1 LPKFLDDPFKKVS
14 YSFRIEE
21 RLLENVKKF
30 ANATGRR
37 LPETFNYLIRESL
50 KDCNLDNTYLND
62 LEGIIINVTYIS
74 PATNEFGDFIGF
86 AIQRGSTNY
95 LNLDNEGLLYEVKK
109 IPNNLDVWH
118 DKGGYYSQDQNLL
131 HEGLSVLIVP
141 EMIYKNPYFE
151 YNTSYL
157 HDCLKFIYFSVD
169 MLGNI
174 QVTNIS
180 YKEAFRK
187 LKEAGNNET
196 LYNFKNIHKTFWD
209 FCEDF
214 ILEYE
219 KDPEPLGH
227 DYNNILYT
235 HLLEFANKNNDVNI
249 NSLEDMKPPLNID
262 KIKINT
268 NYETPEKDLNKII
281 EDLQAQIDQKDEA
294 IKEYEEMTRDL
305 ENRYNDIDNRLKEL
319 ESKKEKPKKVK
330 RVPRPQKVNNDWLLI
345 IYTMII

>member
-1 LPKFLDDPFKKVS
+1 MA

-62 LEGIIINVTYIS
+62 LEGIIINVTYIN
-74 PATNEFGDFIGF
+74 PAYNEFGDI
-86 AIQRGSTNY
+86 IEYTYRRGSTNY
-95 LNLDNEGLLYEVKK
+95 LNLDNEGFLYEVKK

-118 DKGGYYSQDQNLL
+118 DKGGYYSQSEKLI

-141 EMIYKNPYFE
+141 EIVYNDHFE
-151 YNTSYL
+151 YNTSYI

-169 MLGNI
+169 MMGNI
-174 QVTNIS
+174 TVTNIS
-180 YKEAFRK
+180 YKEAFRR
-187 LKEAGNNET
+187 LKEAGNNEI
-196 LYNFKNIHKTFWD
+196 LYKYKNIHKAFWD
-209 FCEDF
+209 FSEDF
-214 ILEYE
+214 ILEYN

-227 DYNNILYT
+227 DYDNILYT
-235 HLLEFANKNNDVNI
+235 HLLEFANKYNDVSI

-268 NYETPEKDLNKII
+268 NYETPEKDLNNII
-281 EDLQAQIDQKDEA
+281 EDLQAQIDQKDKA
-294 IKEYEEMTRDL
+294 IKQYEEMTRDL

-319 ESKKEKPKKVK
+319 ESKKGKPKKVVRK
-330 RVPRPQKVNNDWLLI
+330 PKQVKANDLK
-345 IYTMII
+345 

>member
-1 LPKFLDDPFKKVS
+1 MS

-62 LEGIIINVTYIS
+62 FEGSIINVTYIT
-74 PATNEFGDFIGF
+74 PATNEFGDIIEF
-86 AIQRGSTNY
+86 AFTRGSTNY
-95 LNLDNEGLLYEVKK
+95 LNLDNEGVLYEVKK

-118 DKGGYYSQDQNLL
+118 DKGGYYSQSQNLL
-131 HEGLSVLIVP
+131 HEGLSVLIAP
-141 EMIYKNPYFE
+141 DIIYNDNFKFDLY
-151 YNTSYL
+151 YL

-169 MLGNI
+169 MMGKLE
-174 QVTNIS
+174 VKNIS

-187 LKEAGNNET
+187 LKETGNNDT
-196 LYNFKNIHKTFWD
+196 LYKFKNIHKTFWD

-214 ILEYE
+214 LLEHE
-219 KDPEPLGH
+219 KDPEPLNH
-227 DYNNILYT
+227 DYDNILYT
-235 HLLEFANKNNDVNI
+235 HFLEFANKYNDVNI

-262 KIKINT
+262 GVKIST

-281 EDLQAQIDQKDEA
+281 EDLQDQIDQKDKA
-294 IKEYEEMTRDL
+294 IKQYEEMTKDL
-305 ENRYNDIDNRLKEL
+305 ENRYNNIDKRVKEL
-319 ESKKEKPKKVK
+319 ESKRGKEKLKVTLK
-330 RVPRPQKVNNDWLLI
+330 
-345 IYTMII
+345 

>member
-1 LPKFLDDPFKKVS
+1 MPKFLDDPFKKVA

-62 LEGIIINVTYIS
+62 FEGIIINVTYIS
-74 PATNEFGDFIGF
+74 PAYSEFGDTIEYAFR
-86 AIQRGSTNY
+86 RGSTNY
-95 LNLDNEGLLYEVKK
+95 LNLDNEGFLYEVKK

-118 DKGGYYSQDQNLL
+118 DKGGYYSQSEKLI

-141 EMIYKNPYFE
+141 EIVYNDHFK
-151 YNTSYL
+151 YNTSYI

-169 MLGNI
+169 MMGNI
-174 QVTNIS
+174 TVTNIS
-180 YKEAFRK
+180 YKEAFRR
-187 LKEAGNNET
+187 LKEAGNNEI
-196 LYNFKNIHKTFWD
+196 LYKYKNIHKAFWD
-209 FCEDF
+209 FSEDF
-214 ILEYE
+214 ILEYN

-227 DYNNILYT
+227 DYDNILYT
-235 HLLEFANKNNDVNI
+235 HLLEFANKYNDVSI
-249 NSLEDMKPPLNID
+249 NSLEGMKPPLNID

-268 NYETPEKDLNKII
+268 NYETPEKDLNNII
-281 EDLQAQIDQKDEA
+281 EDLQAQIDQKDKA
-294 IKEYEEMTRDL
+294 IKQYEEMTRDL

-319 ESKKEKPKKVK
+319 ESKKGKPKKVVRK
-330 RVPRPQKVNNDWLLI
+330 PKQVKANDLK
-345 IYTMII
+345 

>member
-1 LPKFLDDPFKKVS
+1 MA

-50 KDCNLDNTYLND
+50 KDCNLDNTYIND
-62 LEGIIINVTYIS
+62 LEGIIINVTYIT
-74 PATNEFGDFIGF
+74 PALTEFGDTIEY
-86 AIQRGSTNY
+86 AYQRGSTNY
-95 LNLDNEGLLYEVKK
+95 LNLDNEGFLYEVKR

-118 DKGGYYSQDQNLL
+118 DKGGYYSPAQNLI

-141 EMIYKNPYFE
+141 EIVYNDHFE
-151 YNTSYL
+151 YNTSYI

-169 MLGNI
+169 TLGKI
-174 QVTNIS
+174 EVTELS
-180 YKEAFRK
+180 YKEAFRR
-187 LKEAGNNET
+187 LKEAGNNEL
-196 LYNFKNIHKTFWD
+196 LYKYKNIHKVIWD
-209 FCEDF
+209 FSEDF
-214 ILEYE
+214 ILEYN

-227 DYNNILYT
+227 DYDNILYT
-235 HLLEFANKNNDVNI
+235 HLLEFANKYNDVSI

-268 NYETPEKDLNKII
+268 NYETPEKDLNNII
-281 EDLQAQIDQKDEA
+281 EDLQAQIDQKDKA
-294 IKEYEEMTRDL
+294 IKQYEEMTRDL

-319 ESKKEKPKKVK
+319 ESKKGKPKKVVRK
-330 RVPRPQKVNNDWLLI
+330 PKQVKANDLK
-345 IYTMII
+345 

>member
-1 LPKFLDDPFKKVS
+1 MKFLDDPFKKVA

-62 LEGIIINVTYIS
+62 IEGIIINVSYIT
-74 PATNEFGDFIGF
+74 PAYSEFGDLIEYAYQNGD
-86 AIQRGSTNY
+86 TNY
-95 LNLDNEGLLYEVKK
+95 LNLEGEGFLYEVKK

-118 DKGGYYSQDQNLL
+118 DKGGYYSKDQNLI

-141 EMIYKNPYFE
+141 EIANNGHFK
-151 YNTSYL
+151 YNTSYI

-169 MLGNI
+169 NLGKVEVK
-174 QVTNIS
+174 QIS
-180 YKEAFRK
+180 YKEAFRR
-187 LKEAGNNET
+187 LKEAGNNEI
-196 LYNFKNIHKTFWD
+196 LYKYKNIHKAFWD
-209 FCEDF
+209 FSEDF
-214 ILEYE
+214 ILEYD

-227 DYNNILYT
+227 DYSNILYT
-235 HLLEFANKNNDVNI
+235 HLLEFANKYNDVSI

-262 KIKINT
+262 GLKINT
-268 NYETPEKDLNKII
+268 NYETPEKDLNTII
-281 EDLQAQIDQKDEA
+281 EDLQAQIDQKDKI
-294 IKEYEEMTRDL
+294 IKEYEERTKDL
-305 ENRYNDIDNRLKEL
+305 ENNFNDMDKRLKEL

-330 RVPRPQKVNNDWLLI
+330 RIPKPQKVTND
-345 IYTMII
+345 

>member
-1 LPKFLDDPFKKVS
+1 MPKFLDDPFKKVA

-62 LEGIIINVTYIS
+62 LEGIIINVTYIN
-74 PATNEFGDFIGF
+74 PAYNEFGDI
-86 AIQRGSTNY
+86 IEYTYRRGSTNY
-95 LNLDNEGLLYEVKK
+95 LNLDNEGFLYEVKK

-118 DKGGYYSQDQNLL
+118 DKGGYYSQSEKLI

-141 EMIYKNPYFE
+141 EIVYNDHFE
-151 YNTSYL
+151 YNTSYI

-169 MLGNI
+169 MMGNI
-174 QVTNIS
+174 TVTNIS
-180 YKEAFRK
+180 YKEAFRR
-187 LKEAGNNET
+187 LKEAGNNEI
-196 LYNFKNIHKTFWD
+196 LYKYKNIHKAFWD
-209 FCEDF
+209 FSEDF
-214 ILEYE
+214 ILEYN

-227 DYNNILYT
+227 DYDNILYT
-235 HLLEFANKNNDVNI
+235 HLLEFANKYNDVSI

-268 NYETPEKDLNKII
+268 NYETPEKDLNNII
-281 EDLQAQIDQKDEA
+281 EDLQAQIDQKDKA
-294 IKEYEEMTRDL
+294 IKQYEEMTRDL

-319 ESKKEKPKKVK
+319 ESKKGKPKKVVRK
-330 RVPRPQKVNNDWLLI
+330 PKQVKANDLK
-345 IYTMII
+345 

>member
-1 LPKFLDDPFKKVS
+1 MPKFLDDPFKKVA

-50 KDCNLDNTYLND
+50 KDCNLDNTYIND
-62 LEGIIINVTYIS
+62 LEGIIINVTYIY
-74 PATNEFGDFIGF
+74 PATTNMVDTIEY
-86 AIQRGSTNY
+86 AYYRGNTNY
-95 LNLDNEGLLYEVKK
+95 LDLESEGFLYEVKK

-118 DKGGYYSQDQNLL
+118 DKGGYYSPSENLL

-141 EMIYKNPYFE
+141 EIVYNDYFT
-151 YNTSYL
+151 YSMAYL

-169 MLGNI
+169 MMGNI
-174 QVTNIS
+174 TVTNIS
-180 YKEAFRK
+180 YKEAFRR
-187 LKEAGNNET
+187 LKEAGNNEI
-196 LYNFKNIHKTFWD
+196 LYKYKNIHKAFWD
-209 FCEDF
+209 FSEDF
-214 ILEYE
+214 ILEYN

-227 DYNNILYT
+227 DYDNILYT
-235 HLLEFANKNNDVNI
+235 HLLEFANKYNDVNI

-281 EDLQAQIDQKDEA
+281 EDLQAQIDQKDKA
-294 IKEYEEMTRDL
+294 IKQYEELTKDL
-305 ENRYNDIDNRLKEL
+305 EIRYTDIENRVKEL
-319 ESKKEKPKKVK
+319 ESKKGKPKKVK
-330 RVPRPQKVNNDWLLI
+330 RIPKPVKANDLK
-345 IYTMII
+345 